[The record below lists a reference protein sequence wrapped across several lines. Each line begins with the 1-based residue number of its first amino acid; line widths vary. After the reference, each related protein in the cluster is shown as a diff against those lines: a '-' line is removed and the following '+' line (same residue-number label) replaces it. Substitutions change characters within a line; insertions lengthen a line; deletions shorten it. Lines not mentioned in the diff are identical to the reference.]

1 MPPATTTQRPKAEI
15 KSGSSEGL
23 KEYNTAERADSCKQG
38 REGTG
43 ERPPGFIV
51 RHLLLTLG
59 REFGTNRY
67 SSLGVQISLSRSLPV
82 KREKYLNEVARC

>member
-38 REGTG
+38 REGKG
-43 ERPPGFIV
+43 ERPLGFII
-51 RHLLLTLG
+51 RHLLLILE
-59 REFGTNRY
+59 REFGTNGY
-67 SSLGVQISLSRSLPV
+67 SGLGVQISLSRSLPV
-82 KREKYLNEVARC
+82 KKEREIPK